1 MGSRGYHS
9 ANELSVAPDWPLDT
23 PDTRKPS
30 RCRDGPRHAVSIP
43 CYRGRSMPITD
54 YLQRFW
60 GWFTFAVAVAILLGA
75 GVLIFETLP
84 PRMVVM
90 ATGAEGGA
98 NHELGLR
105 YQEILAKAGV
115 KLQLQTTAGG
125 VENLAR
131 LRDPHSGVAVGF
143 VQGGTTTKK
152 ESPGSNPWAQSLTS
166 RFGSLSE
173 ATLATTF
180 RPCADG
186 EFQSDPRE
194 AEGERWPLIW
204 PNGQKSTPLLPSSWT
219 CRRSQLRKN

>member
-1 MGSRGYHS
+1 
-9 ANELSVAPDWPLDT
+9 
-23 PDTRKPS
+23 
-30 RCRDGPRHAVSIP
+30 
-43 CYRGRSMPITD
+43 MPITD

-152 ESPGSNPWAQSLTS
+152 N
-166 RFGSLSE
+166 
-173 ATLATTF
+173 
-180 RPCADG
+180 RPD
-186 EFQSDPRE
+186 
-194 AEGERWPLIW
+194 
-204 PNGQKSTPLLPSSWT
+204 
-219 CRRSQLRKN
+219 